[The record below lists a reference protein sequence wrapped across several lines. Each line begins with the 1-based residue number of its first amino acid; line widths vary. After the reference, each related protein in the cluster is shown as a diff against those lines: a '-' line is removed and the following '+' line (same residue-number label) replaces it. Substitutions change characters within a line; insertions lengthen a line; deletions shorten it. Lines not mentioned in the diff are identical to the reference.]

1 MIIHR
6 RMVQFPQTELT
17 AMILL
22 LPERCFMI
30 GAAALHE

>member
-17 AMILL
+17 AMIL
-22 LPERCFMI
+22 PERCCFMI